1 MENDTRARCL
11 DRKTNRENFT
21 KIIDI
26 CNARLRNL
34 KPTKKDSTGP
44 GKKWCIAFVQSG
56 EGRVIEI
63 SVHLNKFTAPMTS
76 KEKTFAYLNRGSP
89 FVDMFAISGYS
100 QGDFGGV
107 NRCLDREE
115 WTAK

>member
-21 KIIDI
+21 KIIDL

-34 KPTKKDSTGP
+34 KATVKDSSTGP
-44 GKKWCIAFVQSG
+44 GKKQSIAVVQSG
-56 EGRVIEI
+56 EGRATEI
-63 SVHLNKFTAPMTS
+63 SVHLNKFTAPIAS
-76 KEKTFAYLNRGSP
+76 KEKTFAYLDRGSP
-89 FVDMFAISGYS
+89 FEDMFAVSGYS

-107 NRCLDREE
+107 DGCLDREE
-115 WTAK
+115 